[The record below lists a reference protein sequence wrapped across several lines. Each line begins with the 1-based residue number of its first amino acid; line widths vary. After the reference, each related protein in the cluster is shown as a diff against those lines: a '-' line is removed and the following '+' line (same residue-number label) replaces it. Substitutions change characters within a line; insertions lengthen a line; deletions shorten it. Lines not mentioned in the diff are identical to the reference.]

1 MSIFL
6 GMSLNRYP
14 IVVVEDNHYKKNIL
28 SKTTIRDG
36 YLKRDCTMNRNPQK
50 YQPASSQGTWKSW
63 TGKDS
68 VMGYAPVTTMDC
80 EYV

>member
-1 MSIFL
+1 
-6 GMSLNRYP
+6 
-14 IVVVEDNHYKKNIL
+14 
-28 SKTTIRDG
+28 
-36 YLKRDCTMNRNPQK
+36 MNRNPQI

-80 EYV
+80 EYVWVTFCDALQKIV